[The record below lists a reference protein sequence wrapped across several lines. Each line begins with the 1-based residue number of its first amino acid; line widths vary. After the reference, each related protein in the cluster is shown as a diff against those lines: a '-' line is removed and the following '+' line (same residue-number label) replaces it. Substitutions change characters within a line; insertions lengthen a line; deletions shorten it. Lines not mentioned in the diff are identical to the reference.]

1 MGVPTQ
7 IAPLLNISKGLG
19 ETDPSTELLLGG
31 TLTYETGNGKRE
43 ERPFELR
50 VNQPWK
56 QCDVFRFEVYVW
68 VFGLLVL
75 FCCGMFLYVY

>member
-1 MGVPTQ
+1 MIVY
-7 IAPLLNISKGLG
+7 LG

-56 QCDVFRFEVYVW
+56 QCDVFRFEVCVW
-68 VFGLLVL
+68 VFWFVGFVLL
-75 FCCGMFLYVY
+75 